1 MPFDSKFFL
10 SEVELIESNDLS
22 NDEKL
27 ASIIELTKICFKPDT
42 NKKRK
47 LNNSFHRN
55 KSFLQSCPEDILFC
69 IFYNMDAKSLIISS
83 EVCSYWNFIVRKS
96 ENIFWQHLCIRT
108 FNLVNQTD
116 TYQSYKQTFATQLNV
131 KNGHYFFSGITEDT
145 NIIKNP
151 MRNFIDY
158 NQSRKTITQND
169 FSNKGS
175 KVVFAWPCHSSD
187 SYHLALDSNKIYWVV
202 DSKNS
207 AINVTCIDDLINF
220 NVEIDKPI
228 RACSFSTNHT
238 SPIALVMS
246 NNEGTL
252 ISLDTNSV
260 IKIWDLK
267 ENNCERT
274 LNENREHGFIMSVDI
289 YKRKLVTGSE
299 TGKILLWDLDSGDVI
314 ISLEIPDEYI
324 AHLQVED
331 RFLNVAIWEDTLVYG
346 LFDGSYHVFD
356 LNLGRIIY
364 IFSTVN
370 GLSVTRFNG
379 DEGKAIFLENHPDFL
394 NSFGNTDELIQ
405 SAGLNLGRRRSSN
418 PSEIFS
424 NYSQVDQLLQQ
435 LPQIPLL
442 QQLPQIEPILQ
453 QLPQIETRRTPQQ
466 DHLFQHPP
474 KTLTLNGHIL
484 ITNGPEA
491 DEIAVW
497 DLIHGEALYV
507 LSERFSLRK
516 FNFNI
521 PAFRNVHYAEI
532 SKDCSTIFTSV
543 NFEQCNS
550 LLCWDFRMNRNYDRI
565 FKKFATSAS
574 SNNSMTLDDFV
585 EFWVVYENEH
595 QMSITWPEISVIIGY
610 IYTVSWSISFYPQ
623 LFLNYNRK
631 SVDGLSKDFVYLNL
645 VGFSFYCIYC
655 LSFFSKTVQEE
666 YKNTFGGENLVK
678 MNDVLFA
685 LHALILTFL
694 TLLQTFIYKSNNSIK
709 ISQATKMFISL
720 SIFGGLL
727 LLFNAIFGHSWIL
740 DLIYYLSYVK
750 IVISLIKYV
759 PQAVLNYRL
768 KSTEGWSIGNIM
780 LDFTGGIFSLFQLLL
795 DSYIANNWSGIL
807 GNVVKLGL
815 GLISIS
821 FDLLFFFQHCTYR
834 NSTKLEES
842 LNNEDNA
849 GLISSHNNCN
859 LRRSLSTLTEET
871 PLL

>member
-55 KSFLQSCPEDILFC
+55 KSFL
-69 IFYNMDAKSLIISS
+69 
-83 EVCSYWNFIVRKS
+83 
-96 ENIFWQHLCIRT
+96 QHLCIRT

-379 DEGKAIFLENHPDFL
+379 DEGKAIFLENHPDIL

-550 LLCWDFRMNRNYDRI
+550 LLCW
-565 FKKFATSAS
+565 
-574 SNNSMTLDDFV
+574 
-585 EFWVVYENEH
+585 
-595 QMSITWPEISVIIGY
+595 
-610 IYTVSWSISFYPQ
+610 
-623 LFLNYNRK
+623 
-631 SVDGLSKDFVYLNL
+631 
-645 VGFSFYCIYC
+645 
-655 LSFFSKTVQEE
+655 
-666 YKNTFGGENLVK
+666 
-678 MNDVLFA
+678 
-685 LHALILTFL
+685 
-694 TLLQTFIYKSNNSIK
+694 
-709 ISQATKMFISL
+709 
-720 SIFGGLL
+720 
-727 LLFNAIFGHSWIL
+727 
-740 DLIYYLSYVK
+740 
-750 IVISLIKYV
+750 
-759 PQAVLNYRL
+759 AVLNYRL

-871 PLL
+871 PLLETSSIAFEDFSSRVTYVDAIKTTVFSSVDSSTIERVLPQPTLTSGSHDTCIDSKHIVDQLVTLNPSLKENLWNDTFKIEIILPPSIKQIYFNQLDDIGTHTNTIFTLSKTLKNCSLTTDQFNSLLEFSDGKYHLESAGTVCFNLLEL